1 MNRKRGSVP
10 SCIVTEAFNLA
21 EHPLGAAA
29 GVVLRA
35 EVPGDK
41 LLVAHIAPTRL
52 DNIIYMNE

>member
-1 MNRKRGSVP
+1 M
-10 SCIVTEAFNLA
+10 A